1 MKHYFRYIIL
11 AAALLSAMACS
22 KPFSQSPYG
31 ENDGTAPGPV
41 TVTKVEN
48 INGGAF
54 ILFDLPANDV
64 DILYVKAVYQN
75 SQNVEQNAIVSA
87 YADTVKI
94 EGLGD
99 TKSRNVN
106 LYSVDRYGN
115 ESVPTTA
122 TIEPLEPA
130 VIATRNS
137 LSAVEGF
144 GGFHLSFTNEM
155 RNPLS
160 FYVYTWNEQ
169 ENAWKLQTVS
179 TSRMADGT
187 LQIKGFDAVQ
197 TKFAVEVRD
206 TWGNIS
212 DKYEFE
218 LTPLYEIKLDKTKFR
233 SVDGLVGDCSF
244 NDYSGH
250 VTKMWNDVLNAGSE
264 YGHTSYPV
272 PTGWPHAFTVD
283 LGVSAKL
290 SQIAFW
296 PRQDNPDL
304 FFAHGFPYLFG
315 VYGCPEDKD
324 YRDFDNYVELYYG
337 HTIRPSGL
345 PFGDP
350 NTEEDIQKGRD
361 GQLFDLNQEAPAIR
375 YMKFKSFMSWSGME
389 CTVIAEITLWGAPVS
404 NE

>member
-31 ENDGTAPGPV
+31 ENDGVAPGPV

-48 INGGAF
+48 FNGGAY

-75 SQNVEQNAIVSA
+75 SQNVEQKAIVSA

-99 TKSRNVN
+99 TKARKVD
-106 LYSVDRYGN
+106 LYSVDHFGN

-137 LSAVEGF
+137 LSAKEGF
-144 GGFHLSFTNEM
+144 GGFHLNFTNEM

-160 FYVYTWNEQ
+160 FYVYTWDGND
-169 ENAWKLQTVS
+169 NAWKLQTVT

-187 LQIKGFDAVQ
+187 LQIKGFDAVP

-206 TWGNIS
+206 TWGNVS

-218 LTPLYEIKLDKTKFR
+218 LTPLFEVKLDKTKFR
-233 SVDGLVGDCSF
+233 NVEGLLGDTSFYLYQGSPYYMWDDICS
-244 NDYSGH
+244 
-250 VTKMWNDVLNAGSE
+250 GSN
-264 YGHTSYPV
+264 YGHTAYPV
-272 PTGWPHAFTVD
+272 ETGWPHSFTVD

-296 PRQDNPDL
+296 CRQDNPEL
-304 FFAHGFPYLFG
+304 FYAHGFPYLFG
-315 VYGCPEDKD
+315 VYGCPADKD
-324 YRDFDNYVELYYG
+324 YRDFGNYVELYYG

-361 GQLFDLNQEAPAIR
+361 GQLFDLNQDAPAIR
-375 YMKFKSFMSWSGME
+375 YLKFKSFMSWSGME
-389 CTVIAEITLWGAPVS
+389 CTVICELTLWGAPES
-404 NE
+404 DE

>member
-1 MKHYFRYIIL
+1 MKHLFKYIIL
-11 AAALLSAMACS
+11 VAALLSTMACS
-22 KPFSQSPYG
+22 KPFSHSPYG
-31 ENDGTAPGPV
+31 ENDGVAPGPV

-48 INGGAF
+48 FNGGAY

-64 DILYVKAVYQN
+64 DILYVKAVYLN
-75 SQNVEQNAIVSA
+75 SQNVEQKAIVSA
-87 YADTVKI
+87 YADTIKI

-99 TKSRNVN
+99 TKSRKVD
-106 LYSVDRYGN
+106 LYSVDHYGN
-115 ESVPTTA
+115 ESTPVST

-137 LSAVEGF
+137 LAAMAGF
-144 GGFHLSFTNEM
+144 GGFLLDFTNTM

-160 FYVYTWNEQ
+160 FYIY
-169 ENAWKLQTVS
+169 AWDDEVNGYKLQTVS
-179 TSRMADGT
+179 TSSMSEGT
-187 LQIKGFDAVQ
+187 LQIKGFEAVP

-206 TWGNIS
+206 TWGNSS

-218 LTPLYEIKLDKTKFR
+218 LTPIYEVKLDKKLFKN
-233 SVDGLVGDCSF
+233 VDGLIGDTSF
-244 NDYSGH
+244 YLYQGSPYYMWDDIVSGS
-250 VTKMWNDVLNAGSE
+250 N
-264 YGHTSYPV
+264 YGHTAYPV
-272 PTGWPHAFTVD
+272 ETGWPHCFTVD

-296 PRQDNPDL
+296 CRQDNPDL
-304 FFAHGFPYLFG
+304 FYAHGFPFLFG

-324 YRDFDNYVELYYG
+324 YRDSGNYVELYYG

-361 GQLFDLNQEAPAIR
+361 GQLFTLDQKAPRVR
-375 YMKFKSFMSWSGME
+375 YLKFKSFMSWSGME
-389 CTVIAEITLWGAPVS
+389 CTVIAEITLWGNPEMS
-404 NE
+404 E